1 MKKLPILKIAI
12 LLGIII
18 GVSTCATM
26 EVVPPG
32 QQDTDEDGG
41 SNSDSDNDSDS
52 DLDSDSDTDSDS
64 DSDSDTD
71 SECSVNLL
79 ESFDGSD
86 LPIGWDVVNFDGDAY
101 NYNWTWSDTSNTTGG
116 DSGHWWINGA
126 FPSDFDDRFITASYI
141 RGDCTNIT
149 VAFNHYFD
157 SSDVDDFGYVD
168 IEVGGGAWQTIG
180 TFDSTNSNSQ
190 SINISSY
197 LPLAASEFRIRFRYV
212 GYNDLHWKIDDF
224 ELSATP

>member
-1 MKKLPILKIAI
+1 MKKLQILKIAVF
-12 LLGIII
+12 LGFTIV
-18 GVSTCATM
+18 VSTCATM

-41 SNSDSDNDSDS
+41 SDTDSDSDSDS
-52 DLDSDSDTDSDS
+52 DLDSDS

-71 SECSVNLL
+71 SDTECSVNLL

-101 NYNWTWSDTSNTTGG
+101 NYNWSWSDTDNTTGG
-116 DSGHWWINGA
+116 DSGHWWVNGA
-126 FPSDFDDRFITASYI
+126 FPSSFDDRLITATYM

-149 VAFNHYFD
+149 LSFNHYFENN
-157 SSDVDDFGYVD
+157 DVDDFGYVE

-180 TFDSTNSNSQ
+180 TFEDTNSGSQ
-190 SINISSY
+190 SLNISSY
-197 LPLAASEFRIRFRYV
+197 LPLATSEFRIRFKYV
-212 GYNDLHWKIDDF
+212 GYDDLHWKIDDF